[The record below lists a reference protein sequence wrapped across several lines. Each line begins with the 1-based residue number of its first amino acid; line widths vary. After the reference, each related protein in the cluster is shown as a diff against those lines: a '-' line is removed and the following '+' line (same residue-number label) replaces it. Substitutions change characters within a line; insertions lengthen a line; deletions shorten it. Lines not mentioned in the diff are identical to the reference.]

1 MQLVLFYSNLKK
13 VFIII
18 SFFLYLN
25 LDAQT
30 VTTFAGSATIGYLD
44 GTGSEAQFY
53 YPKGVASDLAGNVFV
68 ADNENRLIRKISPQ
82 GEVTT
87 FAGSGQYGYAD
98 GQGTAAQFAFP
109 QRIAIDAS
117 GNLFVTDAHRIRKIT
132 ASGTVTTFAGHVD
145 LGYENGTGTAAKF
158 HNPIGIAVNANGT
171 LFVADYLNDRIRKIT
186 PAGVVTTFA
195 GSTQGFAD
203 GTGTDAKFDRLTGI
217 AVSAE
222 GVVYVTDGQ
231 NHRIRKVTA
240 EGIVTTFAGSAQG
253 FADGTG
259 ADAQF
264 AYPFDLA
271 LDAAENVYVAD
282 TFNNRIRKITT
293 AGGVTTLAGSTYG
306 FADGIGAAAQFSNPV
321 SVALDPAGNMFVAD
335 TGNNVIRKIT
345 NVLAATSYQLE
356 DYIMVYPNPAT
367 SMLNINMDVH
377 PAELIIFDLNG
388 RPLLH
393 KNSTENSTVLNIEN
407 LSKGLY
413 FLQIISESGTFSK
426 KIVKQ

>member
-1 MQLVLFYSNLKK
+1 MQLVLFYRNLKK

-18 SFFLYLN
+18 SFFLYCN

-30 VTTFAGSATIGYLD
+30 VTTFAGSATIGNLD
-44 GTGSEAQFY
+44 GTGIDAQFY
-53 YPKGVASDLAGNVFV
+53 YPKGVAADLAGNVFV

-132 ASGTVTTFAGHVD
+132 AAGTVTTFAGQVD
-145 LGYENGTGTAAKF
+145 LGYEDGTGTAAKF
-158 HNPIGIAVNANGT
+158 HNPIGIAVSADGI

-203 GTGTDAKFDRLTGI
+203 GTGSDAKFDRLTGI

-231 NHRIRKVTA
+231 NNRIRKVTV
-240 EGIVTTFAGSAQG
+240 EGIVTTFAGSTVG
-253 FADGTG
+253 FADGNGT
-259 ADAQF
+259 DAQF
-264 AYPFDLA
+264 TYPFDLA

-282 TFNNRIRKITT
+282 AYNNRIRKITM
-293 AGGVTTLAGSTYG
+293 AGNVTTLAGSTYG
-306 FADGIGAAAQFSNPV
+306 FADGIGTAAQFREPV
-321 SVALDPAGNMFVAD
+321 SLTLDPAGDMFVAD

-345 NVLAATSYQLE
+345 NVLATTSYQLE

-367 SMLNINMDVH
+367 SMLNINMDVSR
-377 PAELIIFDLNG
+377 AELIIFDLNG
-388 RPLLH
+388 RSLLF
-393 KNSTENSTVLNIEN
+393 KNINENTTVLNISN
-407 LSKGLY
+407 LSNGLY
-413 FLQIISESGTFSK
+413 ILQIISESGTFSK